1 MPVQK
6 IAVVRNVWPQVR
18 WIQSRNAYQVDLR
31 TGEKGVGRREF
42 YPNKEKALAAA
53 VRAAELRRAEGHKA
67 IRSDELAKYGKTV
80 NDAVQFYLAHLR
92 SAEASKPVADT
103 IAALLMERA
112 DKAPSYLVCLKFEL
126 RRFETFAG
134 DRGLRTIADI
144 KLEHLN
150 EYLRDSLT
158 AGTRN
163 TRRKHLSTL
172 FTFAE
177 ANGWIPS
184 NPVRKVEKR
193 KVEYDVA
200 TLTAAQMRRLL
211 AACDV
216 LMDSGAADTMRAYI
230 ALAGFA
236 GIRPEE
242 LHKLNWRD
250 VNLTEGFVDIRSTVS
265 KVKEG
270 RHVPLSENCKAWL
283 APCVAFSGPVAPKEG
298 FRYRFDAVRAAA
310 GFSVRG
316 NEGEPWQND
325 VLRHSYASCWLA
337 IHKNRAELAELM
349 GNSAAIIGKHYRR
362 PVPQAEAEE
371 WFNIWPETRETKII
385 AMG

>member
-42 YPNKEKALAAA
+42 YPTKEKALAAA
-53 VRAAELRRAEGHKA
+53 VRAAELRRAEGHRA

-92 SAEASKPVADT
+92 SAEASKPVAYT

-112 DKAPSYLVCLKFEL
+112 DKAPSYLVCLKIEL

-144 KLEHLN
+144 NLEHLN
-150 EYLRDSLT
+150 EYLRDSKT

-177 ANGWIPS
+177 AHGWISS

-193 KVEYDVA
+193 KVQYDVA

-216 LMDSGAADTMRAYI
+216 LTDSGAADTMRAYI

-250 VNLTEGFVDIRSTVS
+250 VNLAEGFVDIRSTVS

-283 APCVAFSGPVAPKEG
+283 APCVGFSGPVAHKEG

-316 NEGEPWQND
+316 NKGEPWPAD
-325 VLRHSYASCWLA
+325 VLRHSYASCWLT

-362 PVPQAEAEE
+362 PVPQAEAEA
-371 WFNIWPETRETKII
+371 WFGIWPETEGAKIV
-385 AMG
+385 AMA

>member
-18 WIQSRNAYQVDLR
+18 WIPSRNAYQVDLR

-42 YPNKEKALAAA
+42 YPTKEKALAAA
-53 VRAAELRRAEGHKA
+53 IRAAELRKAEGHKA

-80 NDAVQFYLAHLR
+80 NDAVRFYLAHLR
-92 SAEASKPVADT
+92 SAEASNSVADT

-112 DKAPSYLVCLKFEL
+112 DRRPSYLVCLKIEL
-126 RRFETFAG
+126 RRFEAFAG
-134 DRGLRTIADI
+134 DHALRSMADI

-150 EYLRDSLT
+150 KYLRDSQT
-158 AGTRN
+158 AGTWN

-177 ANGWIPS
+177 ANGWIAS

-200 TLTAAQMRRLL
+200 TLAPAQMRRLL
-211 AACDV
+211 AGCDV
-216 LMDSGAADTMRAYI
+216 LGDRIAADAMRAYI

-250 VNLTEGFVDIRSTVS
+250 INLTEGFVDIRSNVS

-283 APCVAFSGPVAPKEG
+283 APCVAFSGVVAPKAG

-316 NEGEPWQND
+316 NEGEPWPAD
-325 VLRHSYASCWLA
+325 VLRHSFASCWLA
-337 IHKNRAELAELM
+337 IHKNRAELAEQM
-349 GNSAAIIGKHYRR
+349 GNSVAIIGKHYRR
-362 PVPQAEAEE
+362 PVPQAEAEA
-371 WFNIWPETRETKII
+371 WFGIWPEADEGKII
-385 AMG
+385 AIG

>member
-42 YPNKEKALAAA
+42 YPTREKALAAA
-53 VRAAELRRAEGHKA
+53 VRAAELRKAEGHKA

-92 SAEASKPVADT
+92 SVEASHPVADT

-112 DKAPSYLVCLKFEL
+112 DRRPSYLVCLKIEL

-134 DRGLRTIADI
+134 DRGLRSMADI

-150 EYLRDSLT
+150 EYLRGSLT

-211 AACDV
+211 AACDT
-216 LMDSGAADTMRAYI
+216 LGDGKAADAMRAYV

-250 VNLTEGFVDIRSTVS
+250 VDLTEGFVDIRSNVS

-283 APCVAFSGPVAPKEG
+283 APCAAFSGPVAPKEG

-316 NEGEPWQND
+316 NKGEPWPAD
-325 VLRHSYASCWLA
+325 VLRHSFASCWLA
-337 IHKNRAELAELM
+337 IHGNRPALAELM
-349 GNSAAIIGKHYRR
+349 GNSATIIGKHYRR
-362 PVPQAEAEE
+362 PVPRVEADA
-371 WFNIWPETRETKII
+371 WFAIWPEVGDVKII